1 MSAATFLL
9 PAAARFGAQR
19 WQQDIARAL
28 GRADVDLQAAG
39 RRAQLARHVDLPEGS
54 WPLAAL
60 SREVDVGDASVRGS
74 AWLRADPA
82 WLRPD
87 INGVRLMGH
96 GDTLGMTT
104 ADVGALLP
112 DLQAMFAESGLAL
125 DAPSPTRWYLRLP
138 ADTCFPAFPDPSEAL
153 GTDLAEH
160 EDGGVDARRW
170 RALGNEAQIL
180 LHNHLWNATRAAA
193 GKPPVNA
200 LWFWG
205 GGTLP
210 DARTDTHSRHASV
223 CSDDA
228 TLYALAS
235 ISASAGPLPAAWP
248 DVRDAALF
256 DLVGMRDLRRLQDD
270 WLRPALAA
278 LAAGRIATLVLDD
291 EDGCVRTLRR
301 WHRLRLWRSAWVPP
315 TPERDA

>member
-1 MSAATFLL
+1 VSTATFLL

-28 GRADVDLQAAG
+28 GRADVDAQSAG

-60 SREVDVGDASVRGS
+60 SRQVDAGDAADG

-96 GDTLGMTT
+96 GDTLGMTE
-104 ADVGALLP
+104 ADVDALLP
-112 DLQAMFAESGLAL
+112 DLQAMFAEAGFAL

-138 ADTCFPAFPDPSEAL
+138 GGTRCPAFPDPSEAL

-160 EDGGVDARRW
+160 EEGGAEARRW

-180 LHNHLWNATRAAA
+180 LHNHPWNATRMAA

-210 DARTDTHSRHASV
+210 DARTETHSWHARV
-223 CSDDA
+223 FTDDA
-228 TLYALAS
+228 TLHALAA
-235 ISASAGPLPAAWP
+235 IATSAEPLPPAWP
-248 DVRDAALF
+248 ALRDAVLF
-256 DLVGMRDLRRLQDD
+256 DLAGMRDLRELQDT
-270 WLRPALAA
+270 WLRPALAS
-278 LAAGRIATLVLDD
+278 LAGGRIAALVLDD
-291 EDGCVRTLRR
+291 EDGSVRILRR
-301 WHRLRLWRSAWVPP
+301 WHRLRVWRNAFVPP
-315 TPERDA
+315 APVRDA

>member
-1 MSAATFLL
+1 LSTATFLL

-19 WQQDIARAL
+19 WQPDITNAF
-28 GRADVDLQAAG
+28 GRADAGRQDAG
-39 RRAQLARHVDLPEGS
+39 RRAQLARHVDLPAGT

-60 SREVDVGDASVRGS
+60 SRQVDAGDAGTDGSV
-74 AWLRADPA
+74 WLRADPA

-96 GDTLGMTT
+96 GDTLVLTQ
-104 ADVGALLP
+104 ADVDALLP

-138 ADTCFPAFPDPSEAL
+138 ADTCVPAFPDPSEAL

-180 LHNHLWNATRAAA
+180 LHNHPWNTTRAAA
-193 GKPPVNA
+193 GRPPVNA

-210 DARTDTHSRHASV
+210 DARPGTRSRHARV
-223 CSDDA
+223 FTDDA
-228 TLYALAS
+228 TLHALAA
-235 ISASAGPLPAAWP
+235 IATSAEPLPSVWP
-248 DVRDAALF
+248 DLRDPVLV
-256 DLVGMRDLRRLQDD
+256 DLAGMRDLRRLQGD

-291 EDGCVRTLRR
+291 EDGHVRTLRR
-301 WHRLRLWRSAWVPP
+301 WHRLRLWRNAWTPP
-315 TPERDA
+315 KPDADA